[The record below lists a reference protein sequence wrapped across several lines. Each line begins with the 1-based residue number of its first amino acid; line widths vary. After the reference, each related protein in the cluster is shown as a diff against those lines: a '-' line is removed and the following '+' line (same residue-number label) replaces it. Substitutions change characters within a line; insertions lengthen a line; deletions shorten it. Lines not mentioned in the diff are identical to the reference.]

1 MPTPASSTSTAR
13 ICLALQQHSQLTDKQ
28 LRILLLSVS
37 ELGDIF
43 NLSVADIDQLGLPVS
58 TNSELRQAHRQSCSE
73 QIEREAEAMAVVG
86 IEVVS
91 INDDRYPAL
100 LREIYDPPAFLYARG
115 RLSLLQSPQ
124 LAMVGSRRTSQQG
137 RQNAYQFAKA
147 FAEHGFTITSGL
159 ALGVDAES
167 HRGALVCGGNTI
179 AVLGTGID
187 VVYPRSN
194 RSLFEQI
201 AEQGLII
208 SEYPPGRQAH
218 RGQFPRR
225 NRIISGL
232 SLGILVVEAAV
243 QSGSLITARCGL
255 EQGREVFAMPGSI
268 HNPASRGC
276 HALIRQGAK
285 LVETVEHVIEELAG
299 WLPVESE
306 LNFVAPQLVLDLA
319 SSEQALLDQLGYDP
333 ASVDELQQRVDLSM
347 AELMAG
353 LTQLELKGAVENIA
367 GRYQRIVC

>member
-1 MPTPASSTSTAR
+1 MPTPTSGTATAR

-43 NLSVADIDQLGLPVS
+43 THSVSSIEQLGLPPA
-58 TNSELRQAHRQSCSE
+58 THSELKTAYRQSCSE
-73 QIEREAEAMAVVG
+73 QVGRDSEALAAAG
-86 IEVVS
+86 IEVIA
-91 INDDRYPAL
+91 INDDHYPAL
-100 LREIYDPPAFLYARG
+100 LREIYDPPSFLYTRG
-115 RLSLLQSPQ
+115 QLSLLQTPQ
-124 LAMVGSRRTSQQG
+124 LAIVGSRRTSKQG
-137 RQNAYQFAKA
+137 QQNAYQFSKA
-147 FAEHGFTITSGL
+147 FAEHGFTVTSGL

-167 HRGALVCGGNTI
+167 HRGALACGGNTI

-194 RSLFEQI
+194 RELFEQI
-201 AEQGLII
+201 AEQGLIV

-232 SLGILVVEAAV
+232 SLGILVIEAAV

-285 LVETVEHVIEELAG
+285 LVETVDHVIEELAG
-299 WLPVESE
+299 WLPAETRSHSAAQQLTLE
-306 LNFVAPQLVLDLA
+306 LPG
-319 SSEQALLDQLGYDP
+319 SEQALLDQLGYDL
-333 ASVDELQQRVDLSM
+333 ASVDELQQRVDLPM

-367 GRYQRIVC
+367 GRYQRIV